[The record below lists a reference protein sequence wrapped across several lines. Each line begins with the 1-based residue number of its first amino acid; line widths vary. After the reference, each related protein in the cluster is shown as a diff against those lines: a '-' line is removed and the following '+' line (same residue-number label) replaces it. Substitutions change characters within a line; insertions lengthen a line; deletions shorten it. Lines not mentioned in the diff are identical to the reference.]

1 MKLSIIIPV
10 YNEIVTIKTII
21 DKVKK
26 ADVDTCQ
33 TEIIVI
39 DDASTDGTKEIL
51 NTISNQI
58 DKIIFNPTNRG
69 KGYSVRKGIESSSGD
84 IILIQDADLEYDP
97 ADYKNLIA
105 PIVNGKADV
114 VFGSRFMGGQERRV
128 MYFWHTVAN
137 QCLTLLS
144 NMMTNLNLTDMET
157 CYKVFKKDELI
168 KIILKEDRFGFEP
181 EITAKIA
188 KLKVKIYEVGI
199 GYSGRTYAEGK
210 KIGLKDSFSAL
221 RCIFRYSF
229 FN

>member
-84 IILIQDADLEYDP
+84 IILI
-97 ADYKNLIA
+97 
-105 PIVNGKADV
+105 
-114 VFGSRFMGGQERRV
+114 
-128 MYFWHTVAN
+128 
-137 QCLTLLS
+137 
-144 NMMTNLNLTDMET
+144 
-157 CYKVFKKDELI
+157 
-168 KIILKEDRFGFEP
+168 
-181 EITAKIA
+181 
-188 KLKVKIYEVGI
+188 
-199 GYSGRTYAEGK
+199 
-210 KIGLKDSFSAL
+210 
-221 RCIFRYSF
+221 
-229 FN
+229 